1 MPTIMDV
8 ARAAG
13 VGIGT
18 VSRVLNGSRLVSPA
32 TRQRVQDA
40 IQRLGYQPS
49 PIARA
54 FGRGRTDKL
63 EVLIPAFAHAF
74 LLEIL
79 LGIQDALS
87 DSDYAVVIRIASD
100 AAERE
105 RLYQECC
112 VRGRADGVLVVWM
125 TATDAFVDRLDAE
138 SLPAVLLNALHPRL
152 TSIGVDHDDAAV
164 RAFEYCAGL
173 GHRRIGLIDR
183 RQDPFD
189 PATPGICQRG
199 YENAVAH
206 TGYALVAEYERLAEP
221 SASAGAAAIDALL
234 ELAEPPTAVVVA
246 SDAQAIG
253 VLEAARATGRRVPE
267 DLSVVGY
274 NDTPVTRDLG
284 VTTMHVP
291 LRELGRV
298 ATESLLE
305 LLAEPATS
313 PRARNLPTELMVRRT
328 CAPPTVR

>member
-125 TATDAFVDRLDAE
+125 TATDAFVDRLHE
-138 SLPAVLLNALHPRL
+138 PYR
-152 TSIGVDHDDAAV
+152 
-164 RAFEYCAGL
+164 
-173 GHRRIGLIDR
+173 
-183 RQDPFD
+183 
-189 PATPGICQRG
+189 ATP
-199 YENAVAH
+199 
-206 TGYALVAEYERLAEP
+206 LF
-221 SASAGAAAIDALL
+221 
-234 ELAEPPTAVVVA
+234 
-246 SDAQAIG
+246 
-253 VLEAARATGRRVPE
+253 
-267 DLSVVGY
+267 
-274 NDTPVTRDLG
+274 
-284 VTTMHVP
+284 
-291 LRELGRV
+291 REL
-298 ATESLLE
+298 
-305 LLAEPATS
+305 
-313 PRARNLPTELMVRRT
+313 RAD
-328 CAPPTVR
+328 PPPEALSSG